1 MLFTKEVNIAKFRHL
16 YPFDSHFIKIRGLR
30 YHFLNEGAGD
40 PVVMIHGNPTWS
52 FYYRELVKAL
62 SPNYMVIVPD
72 HIGCGLSDKPS
83 AKNYE
88 YRLERR
94 VKDLE
99 ALMDHLSL
107 KRKFTLVL
115 HDWGG
120 IIGMVYAIRYPSRI
134 GRLVIMNTAAF
145 LPPNGK
151 RLPLRLWLFRNIRPL
166 ATLAVLGFN
175 LFSYGALFMAS
186 HRKLAKDV
194 KTGLTAPYNSWNNRI
209 AILRFVQDIPL
220 NGKDPSYDLVMDV
233 DQNLKSLSDIP
244 MLICWG
250 ERDFVFDK
258 DFLAEWQRRFPGAEV
273 HTFAE
278 AGHYVLEDA
287 PDKIIK
293 LVSKFLMNNPLP

>member
-1 MLFTKEVNIAKFRHL
+1 MLFTKEVNIDKFRHL
-16 YPFDSHFIKIRGLR
+16 YPFDSHFIKIMGLR

-62 SPNYMVIVPD
+62 SLNYKVIVPD

-83 AKNYE
+83 GKNYE

-99 ALMDHLSL
+99 ALMDHLNL
-107 KRKFTLVL
+107 KRKFTFVL

-145 LPPNGK
+145 LLPNGK
-151 RLPLRLWLFRNIRPL
+151 RLPLRLWLVRNIRPL
-166 ATLAVLGFN
+166 AKLAVLGFN

-209 AILRFVQDIPL
+209 ATLKFVQDIPL
-220 NGKDPSYDLVMDV
+220 NDKDPSYDLVMYV
-233 DQNLKSLSDIP
+233 DQNLQLLSDIP

-258 DFLAEWQRRFPGAEV
+258 DFLAEWQRRFPKAEV
-273 HTFAE
+273 HTFSE
-278 AGHYVLEDA
+278 AGHYVLEDV
-287 PDKIIK
+287 PDEIIK
-293 LVSKFLMNNPLP
+293 LVGKFLMNNPL